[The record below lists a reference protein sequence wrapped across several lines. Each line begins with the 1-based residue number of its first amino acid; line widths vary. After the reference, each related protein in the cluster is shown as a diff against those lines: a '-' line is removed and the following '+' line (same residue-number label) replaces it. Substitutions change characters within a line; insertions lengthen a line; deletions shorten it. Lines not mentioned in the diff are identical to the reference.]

1 VRIKRGFLAGTLRGV
16 PRPKSEKVFLGV
28 NVDPREF
35 AALQRLARRMNVPM
49 TELVRAWLRSLDT
62 YSEAPVRPPK
72 KER

>member
-1 VRIKRGFLAGTLRGV
+1 MRTAKVIVAGKLRVV

-35 AALQRLARRMNVPM
+35 AALQLLARQMNVPM
-49 TELVRAWLRSLDT
+49 TEIIRSYLRSLET
-62 YSEAPVRPPK
+62 YSSAPVKPPK